1 MSGMND
7 PNSPEYLFATDNPL
21 LKGLFRV
28 QTCLSNYKEKVKAFY
43 FQVLLSQY
51 ECPSCGGELV
61 MTGPSQCA
69 CACGSVFD
77 PTLIFQKSHCCAA
90 SLMRKTFHYACS
102 RCHQTVPSRFLFDER
117 LFDAA
122 YFREMMKE
130 SRARAKRQKEEV
142 RRLLAESRSGTLWL
156 TEEPSIEAIPG
167 LHEALN
173 DFIREGQ
180 GQYEFSPKAGFRMED
195 YRDHILSV
203 LGLGSRLFS
212 DIAPMIDDSRRD
224 RIWRFVTLTF
234 MAQDRVVELT
244 QYGADILVGR
254 VSNEAYG

>member
-1 MSGMND
+1 MND
-7 PNSPEYLFATDNPL
+7 PPQNSYEYLFYSDNPL
-21 LKGLFRV
+21 LKGLSQV
-28 QTCLSNYKEKVKAFY
+28 QNYLSQYKEKVRAFY

-51 ECPSCGGELV
+51 ECPSCGGELF

-69 CACGSVFD
+69 CSCGKMFD
-77 PTLIFQKSHCCAA
+77 PTLGFQKSHCCAA
-90 SLMRKTFHYACS
+90 SLLRKTFHYACS
-102 RCHQTVPSRFLFDER
+102 RCHQIVPSRFLFDER

-122 YFREMMKE
+122 YFREMMRE
-130 SRARAKRQKEEV
+130 SRERGKRKKEEV
-142 RRLLAESRSGTLWL
+142 RRLLAESRSGTLLL
-156 TEEPSIEAIPG
+156 TEEPSLEAIPG
-167 LHEALN
+167 LNEALD
-173 DFIREGQ
+173 DFIRIEGQ
-180 GQYEFSPKAGFRMED
+180 GNYEFSPKAGFRMED

-234 MAQDRVVELT
+234 MAQDRAVELT
-244 QYGADILVGR
+244 QYGSDILVGR